1 MSWLVRSSASML
13 VLARYFLRESF
24 CMDASLRLASSAPT
38 FFSMKNPIS
47 SRMAGSTSI
56 FSSSISIRWWLATVS
71 VRKKALLRGK
81 SARAAT
87 LLGDTKVARVWASV
101 SMSTYWSS

>member
-38 FFSMKNPIS
+38 FFSMKNP
-47 SRMAGSTSI
+47 
-56 FSSSISIRWWLATVS
+56 VS